1 MGGVGRRPG
10 GVDVRM
16 HVVMPVVDVR
26 VMMERVAPLDRAEE
40 VHTQAD
46 QHDRDA

>member
-1 MGGVGRRPG
+1 MGSVGPRPSGVN
-10 GVDVRM
+10 VRM
-16 HVVMPVVDVR
+16 HVMMPVVDVR
-26 VMMERVAPLDRAEE
+26 VMMDRVAPLDRAEE

>member
-1 MGGVGRRPG
+1 
-10 GVDVRM
+10 M